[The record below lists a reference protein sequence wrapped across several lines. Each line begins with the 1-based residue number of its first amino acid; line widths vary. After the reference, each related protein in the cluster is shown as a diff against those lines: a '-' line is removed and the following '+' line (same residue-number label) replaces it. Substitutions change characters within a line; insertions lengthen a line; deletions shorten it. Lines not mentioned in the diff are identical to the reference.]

1 MTMGFDPLLNQ
12 RQLPPAFPRY
22 PRLRALPATLDELA
36 ALLDRLI
43 RLRSVLEC
51 KHLHALIVS
60 GGEKLVTY
68 YPGNMS
74 GLGWLRCESC
84 CGETLMIGV

>member
-36 ALLDRLI
+36 SLLDRLL
-43 RLRSVLEC
+43 RLRTVLEC
-51 KHLHALIVS
+51 KHLHALMVRGS
-60 GGEKLVTY
+60 VPNLVDLGGK
-68 YPGNMS
+68 
-74 GLGWLRCESC
+74 
-84 CGETLMIGV
+84 